1 MFNNNEFN
9 HHENKTFI
17 FVENTLFVSGICTI
31 LVHHNLDA
39 RKIDFHEINTSDL
52 NETFFICHV
61 KNEEMGIKSQLLKL
75 RNQNIKIV
83 IIKNDI
89 DYKEIESLMKLGVN
103 GICLTDIDEE
113 YLLYIVRQ
121 VQNGQ
126 FFLDSRL
133 TNLIIQENTR
143 LLENGMK
150 KKELDYEAM
159 INLLTKREIEILQL
173 LAQGYSNI
181 QIGSELFISSKTVKN
196 HVSNIIQKLQV
207 SDRLNAVIFALKNN
221 WISLD

>member
-1 MFNNNEFN
+1 MFTNNEFN

-31 LVHHNLDA
+31 LIHHNLDA

-61 KNEEMGIKSQLLKL
+61 KNEEMGVKSQLLKL
-75 RNQNIKIV
+75 IDKNINII
-83 IIKNDI
+83 IIKNNI
-89 DYKEIESLMKLGVN
+89 DYKEIKSLLEIGVN

-113 YLLYIVRQ
+113 YLLYIVKQ

-133 TNLIIQENTR
+133 TNLIIEENTR
-143 LLENGMK
+143 LLENGKK
-150 KKELDYEAM
+150 KKELDSEAM
-159 INLLTKREIEILQL
+159 NSLLTKREIEILQL

-207 SDRLNAVIFALKNN
+207 SDRLNAVIFAMKNN

>member
-1 MFNNNEFN
+1 MFTNKESK

-17 FVENTLFVSGICTI
+17 FVENTLFVSGICSI
-31 LVHHNLDA
+31 LIHHNLNA
-39 RKIDFHEINTSDL
+39 RKIDFNEINTSDL
-52 NETFFICHV
+52 NEQIFICHV
-61 KNEEMGIKSQLLKL
+61 KNEEMGLKSQLLKL
-75 RNQNIKIV
+75 RDQNINIV
-83 IIKNDI
+83 IIKNNI
-89 DYKEIESLMKLGVN
+89 DYQEIESLMEIGVN
-103 GICLTDIDEE
+103 GICLTEIDEQ
-113 YLLYIVRQ
+113 YLLHIVRQ

-133 TNLIIQENTR
+133 IHLIIQENSR
-143 LLENGMK
+143 LNDNEK
-150 KKELDYEAM
+150 IKKEQDYEAM
-159 INLLTKREIEILQL
+159 NSLLTKREIEILQL
-173 LAQGYSNI
+173 LAQGFSNI

>member
-1 MFNNNEFN
+1 
-9 HHENKTFI
+9 
-17 FVENTLFVSGICTI
+17 
-31 LVHHNLDA
+31 
-39 RKIDFHEINTSDL
+39 
-52 NETFFICHV
+52 
-61 KNEEMGIKSQLLKL
+61 MGIKSQLLKL
-75 RNQNIKIV
+75 RDQNINIV
-83 IIKNDI
+83 IIKNNM

-113 YLLYIVRQ
+113 YLLYIVRK

-143 LLENGMK
+143 LLENGKK

-159 INLLTKREIEILQL
+159 NDLLTKREIEILQL
-173 LAQGYSNI
+173 LVQGYSNI

-207 SDRLNAVIFALKNN
+207 TDRLNAVIFALKNN

>member
-1 MFNNNEFN
+1 MFTNNEFN

-39 RKIDFHEINTSDL
+39 RKIDFHEVNSSNL
-52 NETFFICHV
+52 NESFFICHV
-61 KNEEMGIKSQLLKL
+61 KNEEMEAKSQLLKL
-75 RNQNIKIV
+75 INKHINII
-83 IIKNDI
+83 IIKNNI
-89 DYKEIESLMKLGVN
+89 DYNEIESLMNIGVN
-103 GICLTDIDEE
+103 GICLTDIDEQ
-113 YLLYIVRQ
+113 YLLHIVRQ

-143 LLENGMK
+143 LLENGKK
-150 KKELDYEAM
+150 KKELDYKAM
-159 INLLTKREIEILQL
+159 NNLLTKREIEILQL

-181 QIGSELFISSKTVKN
+181 QIGADLFISSKTVKN

-207 SDRLNAVIFALKNN
+207 SDRLNAVIFAIKNN
-221 WISLD
+221 WISFD

>member
-1 MFNNNEFN
+1 MFANNDFN

-17 FVENTLFVSGICTI
+17 FVEHTLFVSGICTI
-31 LVHHNLDA
+31 LEHHNLNA
-39 RKIDFHEINTSDL
+39 RKIDFHQINISDL

-75 RNQNIKIV
+75 RDQNINIV
-83 IIKNDI
+83 IIKNNI
-89 DYKEIESLMKLGVN
+89 DYNEIESLMKIGVN
-103 GICLTDIDEE
+103 GICLTDIDEQ

-121 VQNGQ
+121 VQDGH

-143 LLENGMK
+143 LLENRKK
-150 KKELDYEAM
+150 KKELDYETM
-159 INLLTKREIEILQL
+159 NNLLTKREIEILQL
-173 LAQGYSNI
+173 LARGYSNI

>member
-1 MFNNNEFN
+1 MFTNNEFN

-75 RNQNIKIV
+75 RDQNINIV
-83 IIKNDI
+83 IIKNNM

-113 YLLYIVRQ
+113 YLLYIVRK

-126 FFLDSRL
+126 LFLDSRL

-143 LLENGMK
+143 LLENGKK

-159 INLLTKREIEILQL
+159 NDLLTKREIEILQL
-173 LAQGYSNI
+173 LVQGYSNI

-207 SDRLNAVIFALKNN
+207 TDRLNAVIFALKNN

>member
-1 MFNNNEFN
+1 MFTNNEFN

-31 LVHHNLDA
+31 LIHHNLDA

-61 KNEEMGIKSQLLKL
+61 KNEEMGVKSQLLKL
-75 RNQNIKIV
+75 IDKNINIV
-83 IIKNDI
+83 IIKNNI
-89 DYKEIESLMKLGVN
+89 DYKEIKSLLEIGVN

-113 YLLYIVRQ
+113 YLLYIVKQ

-133 TNLIIQENTR
+133 TNLIIEENTR
-143 LLENGMK
+143 LLENGKK
-150 KKELDYEAM
+150 KKELDSEAM
-159 INLLTKREIEILQL
+159 NSLLTKREIEILQL

-207 SDRLNAVIFALKNN
+207 SDRLNAVIFAMKNN

>member
-1 MFNNNEFN
+1 MFTNNEFN

-31 LVHHNLDA
+31 LIHHNLDA

-61 KNEEMGIKSQLLKL
+61 KNEEMGVKSQLLKL
-75 RNQNIKIV
+75 IDKNINIV
-83 IIKNDI
+83 IIKNNI
-89 DYKEIESLMKLGVN
+89 DYKEIKSLLEIGVN

-113 YLLYIVRQ
+113 YLLYIVKQ

-133 TNLIIQENTR
+133 TNLIIEENTR
-143 LLENGMK
+143 LLENGKK
-150 KKELDYEAM
+150 KKELDSEAM
-159 INLLTKREIEILQL
+159 NSLLTKREIEILQL

-207 SDRLNAVIFALKNN
+207 PDRLNAVIFAMKNN